1 MRIAFDTN
9 VLISVYL
16 TRGLS
21 ADLFRLVL
29 AEHELVLSECV
40 LDEFGRVLTSKFDV
54 PEAVVS
60 DVIKELV
67 RHDVVARAA
76 EATLLEFIRDPED
89 RFIVATALMGR
100 ADILVTGD
108 RDLLDVR
115 EQIVGV
121 QILSPRECWVALRR
135 SR

>member
-1 MRIAFDTN
+1 
-9 VLISVYL
+9 
-16 TRGLS
+16 
-21 ADLFRLVL
+21 
-29 AEHELVLSECV
+29 
-40 LDEFGRVLTSKFDV
+40 
-54 PEAVVS
+54 
-60 DVIKELV
+60 
-67 RHDVVARAA
+67 VARSA

-115 EQIVGV
+115 EQITGV
-121 QILSPRECWVALRR
+121 QILMPRECWMSLRL